1 MSYSKW
7 PRLLRHAG
15 AVVVLLVLV
24 SVLLYSMLRLLPFR
38 VDLSRQQAL
47 SLTDQSR
54 QLLSGLATEVS
65 VTAFLR
71 AGEGDSSMAL
81 GLLREYQRH
90 SPRFKLAIV
99 DPDRDPERASVMGVD
114 AYGTIVFES
123 KYGRRDVYLYQL
135 FSQDEQR
142 QAPVFIGEQVLTGV
156 LKALVSFE
164 APRIDVALFG
174 VERQIQE
181 SGFSSFFQALAHDF
195 RQLRLVSLDGSV
207 RDPADLMVVVAPSF
221 PLAPEIVARLRAHV
235 ESGRHLIVLMD
246 PLRPA
251 DAFSGWLSE
260 YGIRVLNGVIMDP
273 SASYFNS
280 VSTVIPTLSPHGI
293 TQPMR
298 VHQLSMVLPV
308 AGALDVSGVRRPV
321 TVAPLLW
328 SSQKSW
334 RSQGPD
340 ASIEPGQVTGA
351 FVLGALFENIGKGGR
366 LLLIRDADFLR
377 DEFIAVHGNQDF
389 ILNAVSTLLGH
400 YDDVTIRPRLM
411 GGAPLVLTLAQTSWV
426 FLSTSVLGPLV
437 FAILGIGVW
446 WRRRRQVAGH

>member
-1 MSYSKW
+1 MTSPKW
-7 PRLLRHAG
+7 SRLLRHTG
-15 AVVVLLVLV
+15 IVVFLLMVV
-24 SVLLYSMLRLLPFR
+24 SMLLYAFLRTIPLR
-38 VDLSRQQAL
+38 IDLSRQQTL
-47 SLTDQSR
+47 SLTEQST
-54 QLLSGLATEVS
+54 QLLAGLSTEVA

-71 AGEGDSSMAL
+71 AGEGDAGLVL

-90 SPRFKLAIV
+90 TSRFKLTVV
-99 DPDRDPERASVMGVD
+99 DPDRDPEHAAVMGVD
-114 AYGTIVFES
+114 AYGTLVFES

-142 QAPVFIGEQVLTGV
+142 QTPVFIGEQVLTGV

-164 APRIDVALFG
+164 APRVDVALFG

-181 SGFSSFFQALAHDF
+181 SGFLSFFQALAHDF

-207 RDPADLMVVVAPSF
+207 RDPADVMLVVVPSF
-221 PLAPEIVARLRAHV
+221 PLAPEIIARLRSHV
-235 ESGRHLIVLMD
+235 ESGRDLIVLMD
-246 PLRPA
+246 PLRPSDVFA
-251 DAFSGWLSE
+251 DWLSD

-280 VSTVIPTLSPHGI
+280 VSTVIPNMASHGI

-308 AGALDVSGVRRPV
+308 AGALDISGIKQPV
-321 TVAPLLW
+321 TVSPLLW

-340 ASIEPGQVTGA
+340 ASIAPGQVTGT

-389 ILNAVSTLLGH
+389 ILNAVSSLLGQ
-400 YDDVTIRPRLM
+400 YEDMTIRPRLM
-411 GGAPLVLTLAQTSWV
+411 GGAPLVLTLAQTSWI
-426 FLSTSVLGPLV
+426 FLASSVLAPCL
-437 FAILGIGVW
+437 FAIVGIFVW
-446 WRRRRQVAGH
+446 WRRRRQRK

>member
-1 MSYSKW
+1 MIYPKW
-7 PRLLRHAG
+7 RRLLRYTG
-15 AVVVLLVLV
+15 VVVFLLMVV
-24 SVLLYSMLRLLPFR
+24 SVLLYALLRAIPLR

-47 SLTDQSR
+47 SLTEQST
-54 QLLSGLATEVS
+54 QLLAGLSTEVS

-71 AGEGDSSMAL
+71 EGEGDAGLVL
-81 GLLREYQRH
+81 GLLKEYQRQA
-90 SPRFKLAIV
+90 PRFKLTVV
-99 DPDRDPERASVMGVD
+99 DPDRDPEHASVMGVD

-142 QAPVFIGEQVLTGV
+142 QMPVFIGEQVLTGV
-156 LKALVSFE
+156 LKAMVSFE
-164 APRIDVALFG
+164 APRIDVVLFG
-174 VERQIQE
+174 VERQIQD

-221 PLAPEIVARLRAHV
+221 PLAPEIIARLRSHV
-235 ESGRHLIVLMD
+235 ESGRHLILLMD
-246 PLRPA
+246 PLRPSA
-251 DAFSGWLSE
+251 SFSDWLSA
-260 YGIRVLNGVIMDP
+260 YGIRILHGVIMDP

-280 VSTVIPTLSPHGI
+280 VSTVIPTLASHGI

-308 AGALDVSGVRRPV
+308 AGAIDISGLTKPV
-321 TVAPLLW
+321 TVSPLLW

-366 LLLIRDADFLR
+366 MLLIRDADFLR

-389 ILNAVSTLLGH
+389 ILNAVSVLLGQ
-400 YDDVTIRPRLM
+400 YEDVTIRPRLM

-426 FLSTSVLGPLV
+426 FFVSSVFVPSL
-437 FAILGIGVW
+437 FAIAGTLVW
-446 WRRRRQVAGH
+446 WRRRRQRK